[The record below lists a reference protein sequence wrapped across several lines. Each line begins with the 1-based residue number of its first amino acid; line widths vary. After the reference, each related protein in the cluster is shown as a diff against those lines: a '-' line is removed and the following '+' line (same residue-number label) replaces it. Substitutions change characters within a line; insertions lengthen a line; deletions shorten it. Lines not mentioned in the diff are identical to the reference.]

1 MKKLALI
8 ISIVLFSNSVISQ
21 NNETADKKEIKRI
34 LNSFME
40 CIVHKDS
47 IKFHSLF
54 HNEPIVWI
62 GVIKKTTYEV
72 MLKKEPTR
80 KNYFESTYQE
90 FYRLVSDASEEK
102 FYNID
107 IKEDGSIAAVTFD
120 YSFWKSKIKANWGTE
135 SWGLVKVNG
144 NWKITSVLFSLE
156 SEKINPEP
164 QRKIEPSKKLSL
176 VNN

>member
-1 MKKLALI
+1 MKKLTVFLI
-8 ISIVLFSNSVISQ
+8 LLLISNLTFGQ
-21 NNETADKKEIKRI
+21 NKETTDKKEIKQI
-34 LNSFME
+34 LNSFMD
-40 CIVHKDS
+40 CIIKKDS
-47 IKFHSLF
+47 IKFYTLF
-54 HNEPIVWI
+54 HNDPIVWI
-62 GVIKKTTYEV
+62 GVIKKTTHEV

-80 KNYFESTYQE
+80 KNYFESSYKK
-90 FYRLVSDASEEK
+90 FYRLLSDASEEK

-164 QRKIEPSKKLSL
+164 MRAK
-176 VNN
+176 